1 MQLKIFKIGIL
12 FVFVGMLSLS
22 ASADDTVTLHYLAS
36 YKGVFSL
43 FNRMDIADVDYQVES
58 LPVEN
63 LPVENLPVDKSTT
76 PARQIRLAVSSEHFQ
91 TVERLYPFRYL
102 FKSFFLAD
110 KPATLFFEHLKTT
123 KKSKKKKHQL
133 GLLDHSQEKVQLFQS
148 GQFDEL
154 ITPDNFKQLSELQ
167 LEAVAA
173 RLQLKPK
180 AEALSNVEDM
190 PIDRMTM
197 LELIGEQIKQGLQ
210 EKTYLVTNGD
220 ELFHYLVTFQ
230 GKHDYQLGEKMMPSQ
245 KVKIEAFELK
255 PEPKVNFVENDYDLI
270 RQAQAQQTNPEY
282 AHSPVYAWFSLEEK
296 PVALKFVNHHAV
308 GDFIIEL
315 KPEQSSDQLP
325 GH

>member
-12 FVFVGMLSLS
+12 FVFSGALSLP
-22 ASADDTVTLHYLAS
+22 AIAEGTVRLQYLAS

-58 LPVEN
+58 LPV
-63 LPVENLPVDKSTT
+63 DKSTT
-76 PARQIRLAVSSEHFQ
+76 PAKQIRLAVSSEHFE
-91 TVERLYPFRYL
+91 TVERLYPFRSL
-102 FKSFFLAD
+102 FKSFFQAD
-110 KPATLFFEHLKTT
+110 KSATIFFEHLKTT
-123 KKSKKKKHQL
+123 KKSRKKKHQL

-148 GQFDEL
+148 SQFDEL

-167 LEAVAA
+167 LEAIAA

-180 AEALSNVEDM
+180 AEALSNVVDM
-190 PIDRMTM
+190 PIYRMTM
-197 LELIGEQIKQGLQ
+197 LELISEQIKKGQQ

-230 GKHDYQLGEKMMPSQ
+230 GKQDYQLGKKMLSSQ
-245 KVKIEAFELK
+245 KVKIEAFEMK
-255 PEPKVNFVENDYDLI
+255 PEPKDTFVENDYDLI

-282 AHSPVYAWFSLEEK
+282 AHAPIYVWFSLEEK

-315 KPEQSSDQLP
+315 KPDQSP
-325 GH
+325 G